1 MRVSLS
7 LPLIK
12 NEYASLFSLY
22 ILPIYSFTYNP
33 DGTGDSSVLPAPAG
47 VDVGIS
53 ITHKCALV
61 HAHTHT
67 HANLIQYGAYCSTN
81 VILLQ
86 TQAKMATVFSSC
98 YTLWM

>member
-1 MRVSLS
+1 MRMSLS

-22 ILPIYSFTYNP
+22 ILPIYSFIYNH
-33 DGTGDSSVLPAPAG
+33 DGTGDSSALPAPAG
-47 VDVGIS
+47 VDVGI
-53 ITHKCALV
+53 T
-61 HAHTHT
+61 HTHT
-67 HANLIQYGAYCSTN
+67 HAERARARPQTHMQISAYCSTN

>member
-1 MRVSLS
+1 MRVGLS

-22 ILPIYSFTYNP
+22 ILTIYSFIHNA
-33 DGTGDSSVLPAPAG
+33 DGTGDSSALPAPAG
-47 VDVGIS
+47 MDVGIN
-53 ITHKCALV
+53 ITHT
-61 HAHTHT
+61 HARAHT
-67 HANLIQYGAYCSTN
+67 HANLSKYWAYCSTN

-86 TQAKMATVFSSC
+86 TQAQMATVFSSC